1 LGNKPL
7 TPDSGEE
14 ENSRRDSHDDSEW
27 EDSFRQ
33 SYQQLGE
40 AGLLNDVESIRNV
53 WKKLRNKSP
62 TLLGDFEKLINALT
76 KELTHSKTE
85 YEGLEAA
92 LKKRIS
98 EHEEEV
104 RHLYEEMETQIKQE
118 RERLLLQTQKKLEQL
133 EISYNEAAQKKE
145 DLDNER
151 IILERRLEETE
162 LNLKDCQEYIEVL
175 SKKARDERRSRARAA
190 MELSEGIALERE
202 TLVRQLNELRE
213 TNRRLRDERDEG
225 LLRRS
230 SFNQR
235 SNSTGESLYAAMQL
249 VSQGQTTVD
258 GYGRMTAVCP
268 NLVDR
273 PDRFA
278 ANVHHGRRGSTMD
291 TYFSQIP
298 TGALCSTGEG
308 SIIEE
313 EEAGD
318 EFTDDVSDSV
328 FSSRRKRSHLG
339 NSARNLTDRS
349 PRPSPDGAIDQATI
363 MEDAFSGSG
372 PERVFKVISIGNSGV
387 GKTSILQMFVTGT
400 FSQSATTIG
409 VDVQVKPMKVDG
421 TSVVLQLWDTAGQER
436 YRSITTQYFRKADG
450 VVLVYDLTSEMSFLQ
465 LRGWMQNVADG
476 VDPGTPVMLL
486 ANKADLLNENVPA
499 NVTFQAGERFA
510 KVRNVLSS

>member
-1 LGNKPL
+1 M
-7 TPDSGEE
+7 
-14 ENSRRDSHDDSEW
+14 
-27 EDSFRQ
+27 
-33 SYQQLGE
+33 
-40 AGLLNDVESIRNV
+40 
-53 WKKLRNKSP
+53 
-62 TLLGDFEKLINALT
+62 
-76 KELTHSKTE
+76 
-85 YEGLEAA
+85 
-92 LKKRIS
+92 KRP
-98 EHEEEV
+98 
-104 RHLYEEMETQIKQE
+104 R
-118 RERLLLQTQKKLEQL
+118 KKLEQL

-510 KVRNVLSS
+510 KEYEALYFQVSAKTGENIDRAFEALVRCLKQQEDKRFNDLLTFKMPVLSKKKACCMN